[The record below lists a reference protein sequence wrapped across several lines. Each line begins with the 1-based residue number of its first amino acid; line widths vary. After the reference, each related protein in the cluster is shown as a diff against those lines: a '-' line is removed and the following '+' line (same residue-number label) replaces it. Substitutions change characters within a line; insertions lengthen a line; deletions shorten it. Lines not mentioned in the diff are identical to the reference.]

1 MKQRKSATKKT
12 SKEDKSSGKETKK
25 ITTTE
30 TKTKTT
36 TTATAPATTTDAKKA
51 SLSNLK
57 TRTWTSIVMI
67 ALFAAVVYLGHW
79 ACFAVVVFCQVAMF
93 KELENVRTR
102 GAQTQ
107 VQLISKISNW
117 SFFVAF
123 AWGVTGRVLVITFGE
138 QWLRFG
144 VLGVLL
150 VRYHTMITYTLYCV
164 AFVAF
169 VLSLRSGHLKEQ
181 FKSFAW
187 THMILLVVMLQ
198 VNLWEH
204 TLFKGLFW
212 FVLPASL
219 VIVNDV
225 FAFVFGKLFGRHPLI
240 SLSPHKTWEGFVG
253 GMLSTF
259 VWGFFLSR
267 LLSRWS
273 WLTCPKTDLFTWGVV
288 CAPDPLFQKQLYTAP
303 AWLLGGF
310 SFHARPVQFHTLV
323 FVLFASLVAPFGGFF
338 ASGLKRAFGVKDFD
352 HVIPGHGGVT
362 DRMDCQFL
370 MGSFVNLYY
379 NTFLVHAAA
388 VPAVM
393 DTIIALDNESQLEI
407 FTRLASILNKT
418 ILP

>member
-67 ALFAAVVYLGHW
+67 ALFAAVVYMGHW
-79 ACFAVVVFCQVAMF
+79 ACFAVVVFCLVAMF
-93 KELENVRTR
+93 KELVTVRPR

-219 VIVNDV
+219 VIVGLLPQPPPLALVVAHVPQDGPLHV
-225 FAFVFGKLFGRHPLI
+225 GRRLRARPALPEAALHRARVAPRRLQLPRAPRPVPHPRLCP
-240 SLSPHKTWEGFVG
+240 LCQPCRALW
-253 GMLSTF
+253 
-259 VWGFFLSR
+259 R
-267 LLSRWS
+267 LLCQR
-273 WLTCPKTDLFTWGVV
+273 P
-288 CAPDPLFQKQLYTAP
+288 Q
-303 AWLLGGF
+303 
-310 SFHARPVQFHTLV
+310 ARLRRQ
-323 FVLFASLVAPFGGFF
+323 
-338 ASGLKRAFGVKDFD
+338 GL
-352 HVIPGHGGVT
+352 
-362 DRMDCQFL
+362 
-370 MGSFVNLYY
+370 
-379 NTFLVHAAA
+379 
-388 VPAVM
+388 
-393 DTIIALDNESQLEI
+393 
-407 FTRLASILNKT
+407 
-418 ILP
+418 